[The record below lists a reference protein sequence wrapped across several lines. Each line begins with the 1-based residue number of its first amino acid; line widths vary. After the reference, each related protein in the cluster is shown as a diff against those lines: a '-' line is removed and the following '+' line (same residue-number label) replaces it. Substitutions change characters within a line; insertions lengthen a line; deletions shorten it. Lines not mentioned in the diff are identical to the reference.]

1 MSTFAILPRV
11 QHIGRALA
19 LTALVGAVPPTLA
32 DEAERGPAE
41 RGPAERLE
49 ADLRTLFGPESEVEI
64 GEVSSALLRSR
75 VTAEDVVFLGEEGER
90 LIIDRYVVS
99 GDYDS
104 PDEVTLEGVRL
115 EDSLSELAL
124 LQVERLVLG
133 EPSRAVFPLD
143 DSLAPEDVRIGSL
156 AIDDI
161 TLDLASNLAEKL
173 FHDASPHDGQGRVT
187 IARVRGESLSHAAI
201 GRLELSD
208 VAGTGENLG
217 ELGAGSFTLGSLALE
232 GLEGADREGEE
243 RLDALVLADF
253 AIDSER
259 LVGSLD
265 RLSVDGD
272 FSDGQGGV
280 EIDDFQAD
288 LARMI
293 ELAPE
298 EERTQLRMASN
309 VLTDGSGQLRL
320 DAAFLGDW
328 EAGDDH
334 SLITSD
340 SQVVVHEAL
349 RLLFDVS
356 LPVVLPDGVAPE
368 AVFTDAE
375 LLEEATLLG
384 GEIQL
389 TLAEQGLFGRLAT
402 LGAAMEGASETQ
414 YLEQARTQAE
424 GFGMMFGPEVQQFF
438 LGLVAL
444 AEGAAEEVEL
454 TVTLPAESQVGT
466 YTDDPLALPDK
477 LSLTVE
483 MR

>member
-1 MSTFAILPRV
+1 MIAKSATCLRGRCIGGAAVLAALFAATP
-11 QHIGRALA
+11 ALA
-19 LTALVGAVPPTLA
+19 
-32 DEAERGPAE
+32 DDAE

-49 ADLRTLFGPESEVEI
+49 ADLRALFGENGQVEI

-75 VTAEDVVFLGEEGER
+75 VTAEEVVYLGEEGER
-90 LIIDRYVVS
+90 LVIDRYVVS

-124 LQVERLVLG
+124 MQIERIVLG

-143 DSLAPEDVRIGSL
+143 DSLAPEDVRIGRL
-156 AIDDI
+156 TIDDI
-161 TLDLASNLAEKL
+161 TLDLASELAEKV
-173 FHDASPHDGQGRVT
+173 FHDSPLSDGQGRVT

-201 GRLELSD
+201 GHFEITD
-208 VAGTGENLG
+208 MAGTGENLG
-217 ELGAGSFTLGSLALE
+217 EFGAGSFTLASLAFE
-232 GLEGADREGEE
+232 GLTGIDREGEE
-243 RLDALVLADF
+243 SLESLVLQDF
-253 AIDSER
+253 AIDSDR
-259 LVGSLD
+259 LVGNLE

-280 EIDDFQAD
+280 EIDDFHAD

-298 EERTQLRMASN
+298 EERSQLRMASN

-320 DAAFLGDW
+320 DAAFLGNW

-340 SQVVVHEAL
+340 SQVTVHDAL
-349 RLLFDVS
+349 RLLFDVT

-375 LLEEATLLG
+375 RLETATLLG
-384 GEIQL
+384 GEVRL
-389 TLAEQGLFGRLAT
+389 TLAEQGLFGRLAM
-402 LGAAMEGASETQ
+402 LGAAMEGISESQ

-444 AEGAAEEVEL
+444 AEGAAEEVEVV
-454 TVTLPAESQVGT
+454 VTLPAESNLET
-466 YTDDPLALPDK
+466 YTGDPLALPDK
-477 LSLTVE
+477 LSLKVE
-483 MR
+483 TR